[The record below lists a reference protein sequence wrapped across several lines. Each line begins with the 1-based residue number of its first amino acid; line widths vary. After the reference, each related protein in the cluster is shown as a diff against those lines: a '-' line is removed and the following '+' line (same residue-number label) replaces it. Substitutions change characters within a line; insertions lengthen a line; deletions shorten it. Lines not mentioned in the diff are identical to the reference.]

1 MKRKRT
7 FKFSEV
13 VPMLYPATGI
23 LIITYD
29 LFTKRENVVIECYG
43 LAFFLIILRM
53 EYMGFKETQSKK
65 KTNSNNN
72 NSS

>member
-1 MKRKRT
+1 MKRKRI

-43 LAFFLIILRM
+43 LAFFLIILRI
-53 EYMGFKETQSKK
+53 EYVVFKETQLKK
-65 KTNSNNN
+65 KNNN
-72 NSS
+72 NKNSS